1 MPDLNRWIDSVVR
14 YAQERGPEHLVP
26 ALCMLGVQL
35 VLLCWF
41 FIGYVPIIVGVAAAE
56 DYPWAPFVGFGV
68 AGVMFFGAIA
78 ALQPVHVGYMH
89 GTLRSMRGEG
99 FPISELAWGF
109 RRLPSALAMFFLT
122 MGAVFFGTLFCYLPG
137 LIVGWLL
144 FLAVPALADR
154 NQGAMDALATSYDLV
169 MRKPMEVGLWYV
181 VSFVILMVAAFI
193 PMIGSLLTV
202 PLWTVLS
209 LTAYLFLS
217 RERDGTG

>member
-137 LIVGWLL
+137 LIVGILL
-144 FLAVPALADR
+144 GLAVPALADR
-154 NQGAMDALATSYDLV
+154 DAGAIDALTTSFELVRANFLAATLWWLLMLV
-169 MRKPMEVGLWYV
+169 L
-181 VSFVILMVAAFI
+181 LMVASFI
-193 PMIGSLLTV
+193 PLVGPMLSI
-202 PLWTVLS
+202 PLASVLQA
-209 LTAYLFLS
+209 TAYLHLAKD
-217 RERDGTG
+217 R